1 MNDLDGAHP
10 PRDDSNV
17 RSPITR
23 RRALAELAAW
33 SSLPVLG
40 TACESGR
47 SASERPVS
55 SSRSAPLVEI
65 PRIRAVAT
73 TDGRGARLHR
83 LFPSPYLQ
91 NLDPFVLLDDFDVAP
106 PAGFPTHPHRGFEA
120 FTYMIEGT
128 FHHIDNLGND
138 SAISTGGTQRFTS
151 GSGAWHS
158 EMPGGDG
165 TNRGL
170 QLWVNLPRRL
180 KQMSPSYA
188 GLDASHHAVRQV
200 DGADVRT
207 IVGRGSDVELQT
219 SVRYHDVSLA
229 PGAVFED
236 VVEGGWNAVVYVI
249 RGAIEI
255 AGARFEQQ
263 EAALPAAGPLKVLAS
278 TAARFAFLAGRP
290 HHEPIIHHGPF
301 VD

>member
-1 MNDLDGAHP
+1 MS
-10 PRDDSNV
+10 RFV
-17 RSPITR
+17 TR
-23 RRALAELAAW
+23 RRALVELAALG
-33 SSLPVLG
+33 SLPVIG
-40 TACESGR
+40 SGCESGVPPEPR
-47 SASERPVS
+47 NLATG
-55 SSRSAPLVEI
+55 APPIVDI
-65 PRIRAVAT
+65 RRIRALPT

-120 FTYMIEGT
+120 FTYMIEGA
-128 FHHIDNLGND
+128 FHHVDNLGND
-138 SAISTGGTQRFTS
+138 SVVSAGGTQRFTS

-180 KQMSPSYA
+180 KQMSPNYA
-188 GLDASHHAVRQV
+188 GLDASRHSTSVL
-200 DGADVRT
+200 DGGDLRT

-219 SVRYHDVSLA
+219 SVRYVDVTLRPAGKFHDII
-229 PGAVFED
+229 E
-236 VVEGGWNAVVYVI
+236 EGWNAVVYVI
-249 RGAIEI
+249 RGAVEI
-255 AGARFEQQ
+255 AGSRFEEQ
-263 EAALPAAGPLKVLAS
+263 EAALPAAGPLSILAH
-278 TAARFAFLAGRP
+278 TAARFAVLAGKP
-290 HHEPIIHHGPF
+290 HHEPIVHHGPF